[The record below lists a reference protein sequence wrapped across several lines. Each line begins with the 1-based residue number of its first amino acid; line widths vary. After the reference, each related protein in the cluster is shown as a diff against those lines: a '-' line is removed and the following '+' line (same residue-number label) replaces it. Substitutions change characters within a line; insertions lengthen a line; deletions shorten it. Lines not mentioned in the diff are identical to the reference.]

1 MSGSPDDPPAAYL
14 TAPDR
19 LGVEDGAMD
28 RTTLRAGIES
38 GRARFDA
45 TLAGLPDA
53 AMLERIDDEWT
64 RKDVVAH
71 VEAWE
76 RRVVRLFETLRAG
89 GPFDESDETD
99 ELNAELYRRDRDR
112 ELDDVRSGERDA
124 YAAMLAALD
133 GASDE
138 ELFDGTHF
146 AWTNGDRFA
155 DWFRAN
161 GDEHYDEHLEQLTRP
176 AR

>member
-1 MSGSPDDPPAAYL
+1 
-14 TAPDR
+14 
-19 LGVEDGAMD
+19 MD
-28 RTTLRAGIES
+28 RSTLRALIEA
-38 GRARFDA
+38 GRTRFDDA
-45 TLAGLPDA
+45 LAGFSDA

-76 RRVVRLFETLRAG
+76 RRVVQLYEALRAG
-89 GPFDESDETD
+89 GATDESYETD
-99 ELNAELYRRDRDR
+99 DLNAELYRRDRDR
-112 ELDDVRSGERDA
+112 SLEDVRSGERHA
-124 YAAMLAALD
+124 YAAMLTTLD
-133 GASDE
+133 GATDE

-161 GDEHYDEHLEQLTRP
+161 GDEH
-176 AR
+176 

>member
-1 MSGSPDDPPAAYL
+1 
-14 TAPDR
+14 
-19 LGVEDGAMD
+19 MD
-28 RTTLRAGIES
+28 RATHRALIEA
-38 GRARFDA
+38 GRTRFDD
-45 TLAGLPDA
+45 TLAGFSDA

-76 RRVVRLFETLRAG
+76 RRVVQLFEALRAG
-89 GPFDESDETD
+89 GATDEAHETD
-99 ELNAELYRRDRDR
+99 ELNADFYRRDRNR
-112 ELDDVRSGERDA
+112 SLDDVRSGERDA
-124 YAAMLAALD
+124 YAAMLAAFD
-133 GASDE
+133 GATDE

-161 GDEHYDEHLEQLTRP
+161 GDEHYDEHLDQLTRP